1 MSTNK
6 SRAHVMISGR
16 VQGVFFRA
24 ETRET
29 AQSLDLS
36 GWVRNTPDGRVEAV
50 FEGNSDAVQKMVEW
64 CKEGPPSARV
74 EHVDVDYADYIGEF
88 DSFSVRYS

>member
-29 AQSLDLS
+29 ARSLGLS
-36 GWVRNTPDGRVEAV
+36 GWVRNTRDGRVEAV
-50 FEGNSDAVQKMVEW
+50 FEGDSKAVEEMVQW
-64 CKEGPPSARV
+64 CNKGPAGARV
-74 EHVDVDYADYIGEF
+74 EHVDVDYGEYTGEF
-88 DSFSVRYS
+88 GSFSVRY